1 MAKKQPC
8 GTFALRQGH
17 GTSFRRTVK
26 LGKDSKVLLVFEPG
40 QTYELSD
47 IERKQ
52 CQDIIDAGLLQ
63 EVSYDPKGRMR
74 YPSGKA
80 AALDTEAIIASL
92 EAKIEELS
100 AVVAKQSAELAASTK
115 SGNDDKTPNTDGQ

>member
-17 GTSFRRTVK
+17 ETAFRRTIEI
-26 LGKDSKVLLVFEPG
+26 SKGNKIQLVFEPG
-40 QTYELSD
+40 QTYDLSEA
-47 IERKQ
+47 ERKQ

-63 EVSYDPKGRMR
+63 EVTFDPKGRMR
-74 YPSGKA
+74 YPSGKL
-80 AALDTEAIIASL
+80 AALDTETIVANL
-92 EAKIEELS
+92 EAKIESLS
-100 AVVAKQSAELAASTK
+100 AENAKLSAELAASTK